1 MSIMVELD
9 EIDLK
14 LVHALQVAG
23 RATFRSIADA
33 LGISERMLSRRYAR
47 LRSQLLLRIVGT
59 TDAQRLGQLDW
70 FVRCR
75 VSGGSADKVAAALA
89 THEDTSWVSTL
100 SGSDEVTCIL
110 RTASFTGEELSPVL
124 SQLRRSAHVH
134 KVSAQCLLAPVAG
147 VGGWPGR
154 TSALTDAEEQTL
166 KDSAGQRPA
175 PNGTLSLSRE
185 DLSLV
190 RALAED
196 GRASVT
202 RLSRTV
208 QVPESSLSRR
218 IAELTAQ
225 GALRF
230 EIDIDPR
237 LYGRSLEVI
246 CWLEVQPNGIGDVI
260 EALAAHPEVA
270 YASTTTGTSSIV
282 AITEFTGPRDLHD
295 YLSQKLG
302 RLSAIRSVETALV
315 DRRVK
320 RAGAVLSGV

>member
-1 MSIMVELD
+1 MVELD

-23 RATFRSIADA
+23 RATFRSIAEA

-70 FVRCR
+70 FVRLG
-75 VSGGSADKVAAALA
+75 VAGGSADKVAAALA

-100 SGSDEVTCIL
+100 SGSGEVTCVL
-110 RTASFTGEELSPVL
+110 RTASFTDEELSPVL
-124 SQLRRSAHVH
+124 TQLGRSAHVH
-134 KVSAQCLLAPVAG
+134 KVVAQCLLAPVAG

-154 TSALTDAEEQTL
+154 TSALTDAEEQKL
-166 KDSAGQRPA
+166 KHNAGQRPTSA
-175 PNGTLSLSRE
+175 RPLVLSRE
-185 DLSLV
+185 DLRLV